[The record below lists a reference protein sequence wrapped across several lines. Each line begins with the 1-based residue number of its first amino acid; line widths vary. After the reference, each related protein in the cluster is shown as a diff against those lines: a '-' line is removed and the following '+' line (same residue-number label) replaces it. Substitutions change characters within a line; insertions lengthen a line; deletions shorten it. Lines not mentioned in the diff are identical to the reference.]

1 MPLALQSLRR
11 AALPLGLLAV
21 VAARPVAHRLTS
33 PPSPLA
39 GSWVLVAAERI
50 GVDGSRRSDYGATP
64 RGRLLVDAQGRY
76 AVQIYSDERP
86 RFASGNKAR
95 GTPEEYAATVIG
107 MSAHYGTCQV
117 DEAGGTLRF
126 RIEQSAYRNWEGTE
140 QVRQYVLRGD
150 TLSYQVPASAA
161 GDGSIAISVW
171 RRLEAAEGE
180 E

>member
-1 MPLALQSLRR
+1 MPLALQSVRH
-11 AALPLGLLAV
+11 AVLPLGLLAV
-21 VAARPVAHRLTS
+21 VAARPVAHPRPA

-50 GVDGSRRSDYGATP
+50 GADGVRRSDYGATP
-64 RGRLLVDAQGRY
+64 RGRLLVDAHGRY

-107 MSAHYGTCQV
+107 MSAHYGTCRV
-117 DEAGGTLRF
+117 DEASGTLHF

-150 TLSYQVPASAA
+150 TLRYQVPASAA
-161 GDGSIAISVW
+161 GDGSTAVSVW
-171 RRLEAAEGE
+171 RRIEGAEDGE
-180 E
+180 